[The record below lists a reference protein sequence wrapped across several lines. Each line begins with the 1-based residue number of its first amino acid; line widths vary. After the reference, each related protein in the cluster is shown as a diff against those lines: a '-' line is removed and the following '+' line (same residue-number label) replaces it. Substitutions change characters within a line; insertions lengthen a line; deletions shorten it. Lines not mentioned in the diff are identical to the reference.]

1 MVAAM
6 VVQMKVKMLV
16 VVDLVVAQ
24 AQQKTQAAIL
34 DLQIQIVIQ
43 PDKEIL
49 VEQQTTLLATEVV
62 VEVVLVKPDKLQM
75 VFLEPVVVDMVFH
88 SLVSQQI
95 MEHLEQIQED
105 ISVVVDQQDR
115 FLLQEQPIPEVKVA
129 VEMEKV
135 MILSAVMEPLTPEAV
150 EEVQVVDLLTPLVEL
165 VVLVFVSFVISLNSH
180 GTSLFL

>member
-1 MVAAM
+1 
-6 VVQMKVKMLV
+6 MKL
-16 VVDLVVAQ
+16 
-24 AQQKTQAAIL
+24 
-34 DLQIQIVIQ
+34 
-43 PDKEIL
+43 
-49 VEQQTTLLATEVV
+49 
-62 VEVVLVKPDKLQM
+62 DKLQM

-135 MILSAVMEPLTPEAV
+135 MILSAVMEPLTPEVV
-150 EEVQVVDLLTPLVEL
+150 EEVQVVDLITPLVEL
-165 VVLVFVSFVISLNSH
+165 VVLVFVSFVIILNSQRISKE
-180 GTSLFL
+180 GQPSFFY